1 MQRSFKGVEKEVH
14 IHEDFGILSKSSIAI
29 VGGTGR
35 MGRMLARL
43 FKGCGGKII
52 VCSRNFQKAEA
63 ASKLLGVAAGDL
75 SAVKE
80 ADITIV
86 SVPVG
91 SVVEVTS
98 QVATEMKRGLVM
110 EVSSVKVGVVDKLSS
125 KIPPRLEY
133 LSIHPLFGPRV
144 RGFKGKSVAVIK
156 VREGPLTNAV
166 LKYMERKGL
175 NLVETSAGAHDEK
188 MAVVQVMHHY
198 ALLCLGAALANFE
211 PLELTKF
218 STTLFKTTLAQLK
231 RMAKNLSVV
240 LEIQE
245 RNLYGP
251 KTKEKFL
258 MMADFLR
265 QIDKEKRGKIEK
277 WLVKL
282 NKA

>member
-1 MQRSFKGVEKEVH
+1 
-14 IHEDFGILSKSSIAI
+14 
-29 VGGTGR
+29 